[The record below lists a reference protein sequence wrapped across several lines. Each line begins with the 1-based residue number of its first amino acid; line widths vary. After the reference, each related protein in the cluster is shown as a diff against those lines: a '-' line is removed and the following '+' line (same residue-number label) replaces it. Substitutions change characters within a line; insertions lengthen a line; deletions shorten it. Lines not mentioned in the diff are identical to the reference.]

1 MDEKLNYL
9 IRLVKILLLII
20 GGVVALSVWL
30 AYEMS
35 SPPLEAF
42 SPGPP
47 VAGPS
52 PEEIERVVRQVVS
65 EILESRR
72 TYS

>member
-20 GGVVALSVWL
+20 GGVIALSVWL

-35 SPPLEAF
+35 VIV
-42 SPGPP
+42 GPP
-47 VAGPS
+47 NF
-52 PEEIERVVRQVVS
+52 R
-65 EILESRR
+65 L
-72 TYS
+72 

>member
-20 GGVVALSVWL
+20 GGVIALSVWL

-35 SPPLEAF
+35 VIV
-42 SPGPP
+42 GPP
-47 VAGPS
+47 S
-52 PEEIERVVRQVVS
+52 FK
-65 EILESRR
+65 L
-72 TYS
+72 